1 MMTVKISVPPHIAEY
16 ARGKFGDP
24 ATGVV
29 RFPPGLDIYVALY
42 DLMAKRPVDSPLDS
56 GNLELCLPDR
66 RDANQAGGKSPEQ
79 YNWFSAAAQ
88 KHIAR
93 RLRVMMLAEL
103 HEEIDA
109 NKHIKGIRFK
119 DSIFFFMSRYAIES
133 LSEDAFFKDYQR
145 WRYKMARRSRR
156 KGG

>member
-1 MMTVKISVPPHIAEY
+1 MITVKINVPPHIAEY

-29 RFPPGLDIYVALY
+29 RFPAGLDIYVALY
-42 DLMAKRPVDSPLDS
+42 DLMAKRPLSGPIDT

-79 YNWFSAAAQ
+79 YNWFSAESQ

-93 RLRVMMLAEL
+93 KLRVMMLAEL

-109 NKHIKGIRFK
+109 NKHLRGIRFK
-119 DSIFFFMSRYAIES
+119 DSIYFFMARYAIDS
-133 LSEDAFFKDYQR
+133 LTEDAFLKDYQR
-145 WRYKMARRSRR
+145 WRYKTARRARR
-156 KGG
+156 RSK